1 MVATVSKKV
10 DKSALSKRSGPPTSF
25 KSKLNVKEN
34 DRVAR
39 MKAAREAYSKLSKE
53 RAVRHSGVHSRPASK
68 TKTVQ
73 PTTENIENEAQNP
86 ETTSSPSRAFA
97 FKPMASSLDMIR
109 NNRIRIPTAG
119 RASSIAGA
127 RSLGPRPSLLP
138 LGINVFES
146 NVSVTDQQKVRDFVA
161 ARLNTGTTPKKTAC
175 SLSFEPQT
183 DGSSARGS
191 RTVRFCVEATISE
204 QRESGS
210 DEILQGVSES
220 QSESLQDQPST
231 SAITPVPQSILK
243 KKVKSPMFRK
253 PSSPKTPANHSI
265 NSLAARATPLRRSL
279 RKEKSPLPVL
289 ESVRHQLSFASTASD
304 ESTTL
309 PTLVQTRITDAQQ
322 ETDFVKS
329 YT

>member
-1 MVATVSKKV
+1 MVATTSKKV
-10 DKSALSKRSGPPTSF
+10 DRPPLSKRSGAPTLF

-39 MKAAREAYSKLSKE
+39 MKAAREAYRCRVKSLIKLSKE
-53 RAVRHSGVHSRPASK
+53 RAIRHSGVPSRPASR
-68 TKTVQ
+68 TKSVQ
-73 PTTENIENEAQNP
+73 PTENEPNNP

-97 FKPMASSLDMIR
+97 FKPMKSSLDMIR
-109 NNRIRIPTAG
+109 NNRIRIPTSG

-175 SLSFEPQT
+175 SLSFDPQT
-183 DGSSARGS
+183 DSSSARGC

-210 DEILQGVSES
+210 DEILQGVSEL
-220 QSESLQDQPST
+220 QSELVQDQPGT
-231 SAITPVPQSILK
+231 SGITTVPQSILK
-243 KKVKSPMFRK
+243 KKAKSPLFRK
-253 PSSPKTPANHSI
+253 PSSPKTPANDSI
-265 NSLAARATPLRRSL
+265 NSLAARATPLGRSI
-279 RKEKSPLPVL
+279 RNEKSPLPVL
-289 ESVRHQLSFASTASD
+289 ETVRHQ
-304 ESTTL
+304 
-309 PTLVQTRITDAQQ
+309 VR
-322 ETDFVKS
+322 V
-329 YT
+329 

>member
-1 MVATVSKKV
+1 MVAASSKKV
-10 DKSALSKRSGPPTSF
+10 DKDALSKRSGAQTLF

-53 RAVRHSGVHSRPASK
+53 RAVRHSAVHTKPESGKKSVRPAG
-68 TKTVQ
+68 
-73 PTTENIENEAQNP
+73 NIENENQNP
-86 ETTSSPSRAFA
+86 ETTSSPSRAFV

-109 NNRIRIPTAG
+109 NNRIRIPNAG

-175 SLSFEPQT
+175 SLSFDPQT
-183 DGSSARGS
+183 DASSARGS

-210 DEILQGVSES
+210 DEILQGVSEL
-220 QSESLQDQPST
+220 QSKSLQDQPGTFAVS
-231 SAITPVPQSILK
+231 PVPQSILK
-243 KKVKSPMFRK
+243 KRAKDPLFRK
-253 PSSPKTPANHSI
+253 PQSPKTPARDSI
-265 NSLAARATPLRRSL
+265 TSLASRATPLRRSI

-289 ESVRHQLSFASTASD
+289 DSVRHQLSFASTASD
-304 ESTTL
+304 ESTL
-309 PTLVQTRITDAQQ
+309 APVKAQTRIADEQR
-322 ETDFVKS
+322 ESDFVKC